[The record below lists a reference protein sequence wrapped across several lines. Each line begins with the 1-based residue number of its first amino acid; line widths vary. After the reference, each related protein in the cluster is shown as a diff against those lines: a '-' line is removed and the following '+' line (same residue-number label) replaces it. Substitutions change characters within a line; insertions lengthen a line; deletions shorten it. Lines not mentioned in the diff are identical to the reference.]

1 MNRLWL
7 WGLPAAILFCVAIPA
22 SAQTVIGAKSG
33 VINWVEGNVFLND
46 QPYVMQPSQF
56 GEVKEK
62 MALRTEAGRA
72 EVLLPPG
79 VFFRVA
85 ENTSFKMISNRLVDT
100 RVELLT
106 GSGIVE
112 IDDLAKEA
120 NVTVVSKDA
129 TITLNKAGLY
139 RFDSE
144 PAQVKVFKGTA
155 EVALHGDSV
164 SVPAGKMM
172 TLTGA
177 VASVEKFNAE
187 DTDGFDHWSRRR
199 GALLADANISAAKQ
213 ANTGYSSPGYSSPGS
228 GGGILYGGINPC
240 YGPGYGGGYGGY
252 GPFAQ
257 PWGTWGYN
265 PYYGFGTYVPCQG
278 SFMSPYGFAFWSP
291 LMAYRAFYSPNP
303 LYTFNNGGSGVTRVG
318 GVLGGYTA
326 PGRRGFAGATPAPS
340 AGGFSGNSGAVSRG
354 SGGNGGGAGS
364 SVGGVTGH
372 GGGGMAGGGG
382 GMAGGGG
389 GGRH

>member
-1 MNRLWL
+1 MKRLWL
-7 WGLPAAILFCVAIPA
+7 WGVPVAMLVSVALPA

-33 VINWVEGNVFLND
+33 VINWVEGNVFLNE

-56 GEVKEK
+56 GEVKEN
-62 MALRTEAGRA
+62 MVLRTEAGRA

-85 ENTSFKMISNRLVDT
+85 ENTSFKMISNRLIDT
-100 RVELLT
+100 RVELLK
-106 GSGIVE
+106 GSGIIE

-120 NVTVVSKDA
+120 NVTVVARDA

-144 PAQVKVFKGTA
+144 PAQLKVFKGTA
-155 EVALHGDSV
+155 DVALHGDTV

-172 TLTGA
+172 TLTGT
-177 VASVEKFNAE
+177 VASVEKFNVE
-187 DTDGFDHWSRRR
+187 DTDSFDHWSRRR

-213 ANTGYSSPGYSSPGS
+213 ANTTYSSPGYSSPGS
-228 GGGILYGGINPC
+228 GGSILYGGINPC
-240 YGPGYGGGYGGY
+240 YGGGYGGY
-252 GPFAQ
+252 GPYAQ

-291 LMAYRAFYSPNP
+291 LMAYNAFYSPNP
-303 LYTFNNGGSGVTRVG
+303 LYRFNNSGNGITRVG
-318 GVLGGYTA
+318 GVLGGYSA
-326 PGRRGFAGATPAPS
+326 PGRRGFAGATPAPA
-340 AGGFSGNSGAVSRG
+340 AGGGLSGNGGAVSRG
-354 SGGNGGGAGS
+354 GGGIGGGAGS
-364 SVGGVTGH
+364 SMGGVAGH
-372 GGGGMAGGGG
+372 GGGGGVAGGG
-382 GMAGGGG
+382 
-389 GGRH
+389 HH